1 MNLNVNGCRSPN
13 LRSMLTHFITFFL
26 DFTWIKSTVELEHRS
41 TVTWLVVCK
50 WRGIEWLWRAA
61 DSFVFFWRHRLHLLA
76 LSWQPRRGPYHV
88 MQFGRETKAKHRDVP
103 SKIQKVVYTI
113 LSAVVNVLSAC
124 VWSDASLVITIWSGS
139 KYVITLCKCLKLNS
153 VNYLNEIEFDGLKPF
168 WGLKVVTANTISSLC
183 RFRCASDLH
192 LARYNKSFSNKML
205 SLFRCRLLPLTH
217 AWLTCYKTLQVVM
230 NH

>member
-1 MNLNVNGCRSPN
+1 MNFNVNGSQFAFN
-13 LRSMLTHFITFFL
+13 VDTFHNFFFL

-124 VWSDASLVITIWSGS
+124 VWSDAALLLQSDLTRSMSSHYANVWNWIQSIISM
-139 KYVITLCKCLKLNS
+139 KLNS
-153 VNYLNEIEFDGLKPF
+153 TVWN
-168 WGLKVVTANTISSLC
+168 
-183 RFRCASDLH
+183 
-192 LARYNKSFSNKML
+192 
-205 SLFRCRLLPLTH
+205 LFG
-217 AWLTCYKTLQVVM
+217 V
-230 NH
+230 

>member
-1 MNLNVNGCRSPN
+1 MQKSQFAFNVDIFDNLFYYY
-13 LRSMLTHFITFFL
+13 LI
-26 DFTWIKSTVELEHRS
+26 WIKSTVELEHRS

-76 LSWQPRRGPYHV
+76 LSWQPRRGPHHV

-124 VWSDASLVITIWSGS
+124 VWSDASLLLQSDLARSMSSHYANVWNWIQSIISM
-139 KYVITLCKCLKLNS
+139 KLNS
-153 VNYLNEIEFDGLKPF
+153 TVWN
-168 WGLKVVTANTISSLC
+168 
-183 RFRCASDLH
+183 
-192 LARYNKSFSNKML
+192 
-205 SLFRCRLLPLTH
+205 LFGV
-217 AWLTCYKTLQVVM
+217 YQQ
-230 NH
+230 